1 MKKFPYT
8 IYCDMDGVLVD
19 FENGVVKAIN
29 EELSKKE
36 PKKPKKV
43 KKIYDEIGYR
53 SITINDI
60 KKFTDTSVKSVR
72 NYMYALVQDDVN
84 FWAKLEWAE
93 GGQDL
98 WNYIKKFNPYI
109 LTAPMD
115 KLGESG
121 SADGKILWVQKHL
134 GKEFADRVIFEHD
147 KWKYARDGDNPNIL
161 IDDFESK
168 IKPWKKAKGIGIH
181 HLNTKTTKD
190 ILQDIHE
197 LMD

>member
-1 MKKFPYT
+1 
-8 IYCDMDGVLVD
+8 MDGVLVD

-29 EELSKKE
+29 QELLKKN
-36 PKKPKKV
+36 PKRPKLAKKV
-43 KKIYDEIGYR
+43 RAEIGSR
-53 SITINDI
+53 AVTVDDI
-60 KKFTDTSVKSVR
+60 KKFSDTSVKSVR
-72 NYMYALVQDDVN
+72 NYMYALVRDDVN
-84 FWAKLEWAE
+84 FWAKLKWTKD
-93 GGQDL
+93 GRDL

-147 KWKYARDGDNPNIL
+147 KWKHASDGNNPNIL

-168 IKPWKKAKGIGIH
+168 INPWKKAKGIGIH
-181 HLNTKTTKD
+181 HLNAKTTKD